1 MKMNAS
7 VFEKVKSHKAN
18 LVAVTKYWDEKKT
31 AEIINFGQTHFPDT
45 FIGIGENRTK
55 AMVQKLS
62 KLKDLGIPKC
72 KCHFIGNIQSRQ
84 IKYLRDVD
92 CIHSL
97 CDLDHARK
105 INQLAQDRGQDFD
118 VFLQVKISKD
128 PLKFGLE
135 VSDLEMF
142 LNELQILPFL
152 SLQGIS
158 AMGAD
163 TFTLQD
169 KIKECQNLIKLR
181 DQYFSRLSVSA
192 GTSRDFEI
200 ALGEGIDIVR
210 IGHKL
215 INDGA

>member
-1 MKMNAS
+1 MNAS

-215 INDGA
+215 IND